1 MSAMSIDCAD
11 GVQSNGDDETYSEMG
26 EELIVEQQSD
36 RLESH
41 VKPYGIIGDFIN

>member
-11 GVQSNGDDETYSEMG
+11 GVQSKGKDETYSEMG
-26 EELIVEQQSD
+26 EELIVAQQSD

-41 VKPYGIIGDFIN
+41 VKP